1 MSSLLAV
8 PGRLLL
14 VCVLVY
20 LGICLYVFFRQRAML
35 YHPEAVSEETM
46 HGIARANGCSRWND
60 ASGNPLGWATDA
72 GDAGNPV
79 LILHGNAGHALNRV
93 SLIAKLREAGVTSK
107 VYLTDYPGYGS
118 SPGHPDEAG
127 LTAAAT
133 AALGALPFPAIVVG
147 ESLGTGVAA
156 QAAARLPEKIR
167 GLVLITPFDSMTT
180 AAARHYPWLPV
191 SALLVDRFDSVKALA
206 KFTGPVAILA
216 AANDETT
223 PPALGKRLFDSL
235 PGPKK
240 LWIVPHADHNSA
252 AFELPDSEWRALWNF
267 VSSKHQH

>member
-1 MSSLLAV
+1 VSSLLAV

-14 VCVLVY
+14 VCVLAY
-20 LGICLYVFFRQRAML
+20 LGICLYVFLRQRSML
-35 YHPEAVSEETM
+35 YHPEVLPEGAMRE
-46 HGIARANGCSRWND
+46 IARASGFSRWND

-72 GDAGNPV
+72 GDPGNPV
-79 LILHGNAGHALNRV
+79 LILHGNAGHALNRA
-93 SLIAKLREAGVTSK
+93 SLVAKLREAGVTSK

-118 SPGHPDEAG
+118 APGHPDQAS
-127 LTAAAT
+127 LTATAV
-133 AALGALPFPAIVVG
+133 AALGALPHPAIVVG

-167 GLVLITPFDSMTT
+167 GLVLITPFDSMTS

-191 SALLVDRFDSVKALA
+191 SALLLDRFDSVKALA
-206 KFTGPVAILA
+206 QFTGPVAILA

-252 AFELPDSEWRALWNF
+252 VFDLPDSEWRELWNF
-267 VSSKHQH
+267 VSGQRLQ

>member
-8 PGRLLL
+8 SARLIL
-14 VCVLVY
+14 VCLLAC
-20 LGICLYVFFRQRAML
+20 LGVCLYVFFRQRAML

-46 HGIARANGCSRWND
+46 RGIAHANGFSRWND

-72 GDAGNPV
+72 GDPENPV
-79 LILHGNAGHALNRV
+79 LILHGNAGHALNRI
-93 SLIAKLREAGVTSK
+93 SLVGKLREAGITSRIHL
-107 VYLTDYPGYGS
+107 VDYPGYGS
-118 SPGHPDEAG
+118 TPGHPDQAG
-127 LTAAAT
+127 LTATAV
-133 AALGALPFPAIVVG
+133 AALGALPHPAVVVG

-156 QAAARLPEKIR
+156 QAAARSPEKIR
-167 GLVLITPFDSMTT
+167 GLVLITPFDSMTA

-191 SALLVDRFDSVKALA
+191 SALLLDRFDSVKALA

-240 LWIVPHADHNSA
+240 LWIVPHGDHNSA
-252 AFELPDSEWRALWNF
+252 AFDLPESEWRALWNF
-267 VSSKHQH
+267 VSSGERL